1 MPGAAD
7 TDQRSVEHG
16 CEATPDP
23 ECVCKRERCYDCSGD
38 CAGGSMKRFIAG
50 ADRTQSMLLLID
62 DGDPVRV
69 IDALVDAL
77 NLAELDCDSVQP
89 TAPALLPS
97 FSSLETVRIRPPQPG
112 AVEPAAGTRSRAQL
126 QAIRER

>member
-1 MPGAAD
+1 
-7 TDQRSVEHG
+7 
-16 CEATPDP
+16 
-23 ECVCKRERCYDCSGD
+23 
-38 CAGGSMKRFIAG
+38 MKRFIAG

-62 DGDPVRV
+62 DGDPGRV

-97 FSSLETVRIRPPQPG
+97 FSSLETVRKRSPQPG